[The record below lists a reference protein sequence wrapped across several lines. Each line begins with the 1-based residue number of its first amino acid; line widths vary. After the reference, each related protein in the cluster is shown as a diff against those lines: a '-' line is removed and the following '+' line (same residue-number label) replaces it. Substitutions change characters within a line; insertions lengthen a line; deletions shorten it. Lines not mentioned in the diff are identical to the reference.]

1 MRYSTDHKERSR
13 ERILQEASVLLRQR
27 GIDGVGLAEI
37 MRHAGL
43 THGGFYAHFPSREA
57 LVAEALSAAL
67 DQTVD
72 RLRDLATAAPADK
85 RLGKIVRAYLSRQ
98 HMDDP
103 GDGCVFAA
111 LGGDIG
117 RLPLA
122 TRERLAQ
129 HHQEMIALIADGL
142 QAMGRPREGAPVI
155 LATMIGSLT
164 MARLMPDAEAGQ
176 RLLAEAANAI
186 LT

>member
-1 MRYSTDHKERSR
+1 MRYSTDHKVRSR
-13 ERILQEASVLLRQR
+13 ERILQEASVLLRER

-43 THGGFYAHFPSREA
+43 THGGFYAHFPSRDA

-67 DQTVD
+67 DQTID
-72 RLRDLATAAPADK
+72 RLRDLAADAPADK
-85 RLGKIVRAYLSRQ
+85 RLAIIVRAYLDRR
-98 HMDDP
+98 HMETP

-122 TRERLAQ
+122 TRERLAR
-129 HHQEMIALIADGL
+129 HHERMTELIAEAL
-142 QAMGRPREGAPVI
+142 ESVGRPREGAPVI

-186 LT
+186 LA

>member
-13 ERILQEASVLLRQR
+13 ERILQEASILLRQR
-27 GIDGVGLAEI
+27 GVDGVGLAEI
-37 MRHAGL
+37 MRQAGL
-43 THGGFYAHFPSREA
+43 THGGFYAHFPSRDA

-67 DQTVD
+67 DHTVG
-72 RLRDLATAAPADK
+72 RLRDLAAAAPPDK
-85 RLGKIVRAYLSRQ
+85 RLAKVVRAYLSRA
-98 HMDDP
+98 HRDDP

-117 RLPLA
+117 RLPME
-122 TRERLAQ
+122 TRQRLNLHHERLV
-129 HHQEMIALIADGL
+129 ALIAEGL
-142 QAMGRPREGAPVI
+142 AGLGRPPERAPVI

-176 RLLAEAANAI
+176 RLLNDTATAI
-186 LT
+186 LG

>member
-13 ERILQEASVLLRQR
+13 ERILQEASVLLRAR

-57 LVAEALSAAL
+57 LVADALSAAL
-67 DQTVD
+67 DQTVG
-72 RLRDLATAAPADK
+72 RLGDLVAATPADQ
-85 RLGKIVRAYLSRQ
+85 RLAAIVRAYLSRQ
-98 HMDDP
+98 HMEEP
-103 GDGCVFAA
+103 GNGCVFAA

-122 TRERLAQ
+122 TREQLAQ
-129 HHQEMIALIADGL
+129 HHQRLIALIADGL
-142 QAMGRPREGAPVI
+142 DGLGRPRDQAPVI

-176 RLLAEAANAI
+176 HLLAEAVTAI
-186 LT
+186 LA